1 MDSASFQ
8 TEARSA
14 RVDVKGEE
22 EDSSADI
29 WMQKLKSIN
38 VEMETKL
45 KLKFDLLKAK

>member
-1 MDSASFQ
+1 MENYLDIVEWIYIL
-8 TEARSA
+8 TE
-14 RVDVKGEE
+14 KGEE